1 MPLFKAVSASTTDIK
16 GKLLISDFKMVQGI
30 PLFQDI
36 VISIADTY
44 FTSHKKG
51 INFDKIIGIKENH

>member
-44 FTSHKKG
+44 FTSHKKD